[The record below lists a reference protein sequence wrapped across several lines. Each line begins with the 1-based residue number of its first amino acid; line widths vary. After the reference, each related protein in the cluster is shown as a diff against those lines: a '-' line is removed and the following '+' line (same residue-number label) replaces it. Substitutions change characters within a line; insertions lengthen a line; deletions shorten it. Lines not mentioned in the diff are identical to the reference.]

1 MNIFSDINCYG
12 QCLRSWAP
20 IVAFIVIMSIT
31 SIAASLMLKNPKK
44 RLQTFIFAQ
53 VSGLIGVASTYYLMN
68 CSEMLSMYLFFAY
81 VAISTILILGT
92 LRYYDRIMIR
102 RLEAKPAGSILK
114 WTQEYVDKLTL
125 ARVYYFDSAVPRAFA
140 AGRSIFISIGL
151 LEILDDDE
159 LKSVLAHEAWHIR
172 HNSRIPFLSR
182 LAMMAFSSTSE
193 PELENQA
200 DRFAAE
206 VAGSA
211 ALLSARN
218 KVDKVFYL
226 S

>member
-1 MNIFSDINCYG
+1 MNIFGEIGCYG

-20 IVAFIVIMSIT
+20 IVAFIVIISLT
-31 SIAASLMLKNPKK
+31 SVATTLMLKNPKK
-44 RLQTFIFAQ
+44 RLQTFAFAQ
-53 VSGLIGVASTYYLMN
+53 VSGLIGVALTYYLMN

-81 VAISTILILGT
+81 VVISTILIFGT
-92 LRYYDRIMIR
+92 LRYYDRLMIK

-114 WTQEYVDKLTL
+114 WTQEYVDKLTS
-125 ARVYYFDSAVPRAFA
+125 ARVYYFDSAVPKAFA

-159 LKSVLAHEAWHIR
+159 LKAVLAHESWHIR
-172 HNSRIPFLSR
+172 HNSRMPFLSR
-182 LAMMAFSSTSE
+182 LALMAFSSSSE
-193 PELENQA
+193 PELEKQA

-211 ALLSARN
+211 ALFSARN
-218 KVDKVFYL
+218 KVDKVFI
-226 S
+226 